1 MLNALA
7 KAFAQLGDPKVRRV
21 LLISIGLTILGY
33 IGLVAG
39 LSFGLGAVQATDIAW
54 LDTVIDWAAGG
65 AVVVVALLFFPAL
78 VTLVSGLFLDGVAD
92 AVDARHYSDL
102 GAPRPIPLSETVIS
116 TLQFTLITV
125 GLNILALPLY
135 LLVPGVSLIAFYA
148 LNGYLIGR
156 EFFELAAH
164 RRMDRASALALRRQR
179 RGRLWVLGAAIAFL
193 TTIPFL
199 NLLVPVIGTAAM
211 VHMVEALRRS
221 SPGMLRG

>member
-39 LSFGLGAVQATDIAW
+39 LSFGLGAVQATDILW

-65 AVVVVALLFFPAL
+65 AVVVLALLFFPAL

-92 AVDARHYSDL
+92 AVDARHYPDL
-102 GAPRPIPLSETVIS
+102 GAPRAIPLSETVIS

-148 LNGYLIGR
+148 LNGYLISR

-164 RRMDRASALALRRQR
+164 RRMDRASA
-179 RGRLWVLGAAIAFL
+179 V
-193 TTIPFL
+193 
-199 NLLVPVIGTAAM
+199 
-211 VHMVEALRRS
+211 S
-221 SPGMLRG
+221 Y

>member
-39 LSFGLGAVQATDIAW
+39 LSFGLGAVQATDILW

-65 AVVVVALLFFPAL
+65 AVVVLALLFFPAL

-92 AVDARHYSDL
+92 AVDARHYPDL
-102 GAPRPIPLSETVIS
+102 GAPRAIPLSETVIS

-148 LNGYLIGR
+148 LNGYLISR

-179 RGRLWVLGAAIAFL
+179 RGRLWALGAAIAFL
-193 TTIPFL
+193 TTIPVL